1 MKYIKQMSIIFTISL
16 IAEVMEFLI
25 PLPIAASVYGLILML
40 IGLFTKLIPIEKVEN
55 AADFLIE
62 IMPIM
67 FVPSTVS
74 IMTRFEQMKQML
86 VPLLVIS
93 AVSTFLVFAATGKV
107 AQAIMKRKGAKGL
120 SKRR

>member
-107 AQAIMKRKGAKGL
+107 AQAIMNRKGAK
-120 SKRR
+120 KAE